1 MNLQRLTT
9 ALFFLTVS
17 SVLVG
22 CGGSLSKPEGGSA
35 TAPIIATQPTNQ
47 TVTAGQT
54 ATFSVTAAGTAPLA
68 YQWQQGATLI
78 SGATSASYTTPAT
91 ATSNSGST
99 FSVVVSNS
107 AGKITSNAATLTVNA
122 ALAAPSITQ
131 QPTNQTV
138 TAGQTATF
146 SVTAAGTAPL
156 TYQWQKGT
164 TAISGATSA
173 SYTTPATTTSNNGA
187 QFSVIVSNSQGKA
200 TSNAATLTVNVAATS
215 DHRCPDLPQRHCAH
229 RPKPH

>member
-1 MNLQRLTT
+1 MNQQRLMTRP
-9 ALFFLTVS
+9 LFLTVS
-17 SVLVG
+17 LILVG
-22 CGGSLSKPEGGSA
+22 CGGGPSKPEALARTSP
-35 TAPIIATQPTNQ
+35 TILPLQPTNQ

-54 ATFSVTAAGTAPLA
+54 ATFSVTATGTAPLT
-68 YQWQQGATLI
+68 YQWQNGATPI

-107 AGKITSNAATLTVNA
+107 AGKITSDAATLTVNP
-122 ALAAPSITQ
+122 ALVAPSITQ
-131 QPTNQTV
+131 QPSNQTV

-164 TAISGATSA
+164 TAITGATSA
-173 SYTTPATTTSNNGA
+173 SYTHA
-187 QFSVIVSNSQGKA
+187 
-200 TSNAATLTVNVAATS
+200 S
-215 DHRCPDLPQRHCAH
+215 DHHL
-229 RPKPH
+229 